1 MSNEAYWLGEA
12 TRLQGELENLQTQL
26 NGIKQLAKVLF
37 YELEGVIVD
46 TEEGDGFDDV
56 CLNTVKFV
64 QLELSKIK

>member
-12 TRLQGELENLQTQL
+12 ARLQGQVENLQTEL
-26 NGIKQLAKVLF
+26 DRVKTLSKGLF

-56 CLNTVKFV
+56 CLETVKRV
-64 QLELSKIK
+64 RDQLANLK